1 MFDVLFG
8 QQLTG
13 VAIQIDTGLASL
25 EAMQV
30 TPAGGVLT
38 QSRAQHGLG
47 DSLVISKTRGQILE
61 DANLEWL
68 GLSFSDEAGRE
79 FLDQVGNDLFTVLQL
94 FSVFH
99 V

>member
-1 MFDVLFG
+1 MVLE
-8 QQLTG
+8 T
-13 VAIQIDTGLASL
+13 
-25 EAMQV
+25 
-30 TPAGGVLT
+30 
-38 QSRAQHGLG
+38 
-47 DSLVISKTRGQILE
+47 LVISKTRGQILE